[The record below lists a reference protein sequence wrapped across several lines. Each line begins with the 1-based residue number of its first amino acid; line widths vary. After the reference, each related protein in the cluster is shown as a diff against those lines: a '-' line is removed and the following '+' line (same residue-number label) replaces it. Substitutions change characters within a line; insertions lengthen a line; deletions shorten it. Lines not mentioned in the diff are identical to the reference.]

1 MFITLIETAQIFQSS
16 ELCIDSAIADGLL
29 RNRYKVSTNSSQSLQ
44 QVKSQLPQDVSRLET
59 FKLLDDVLPRQDV
72 DVSFPKDVRIT
83 IDFCM
88 HELSSNHLRT
98 FDGCIKSTFQD
109 CVDII
114 LRNYLFEI

>member
-1 MFITLIETAQIFQSS
+1 M
-16 ELCIDSAIADGLL
+16 
-29 RNRYKVSTNSSQSLQ
+29 Q
-44 QVKSQLPQDVSRLET
+44 QVKSQLPLDVSRLEA
-59 FKLLDDVLPRQDV
+59 FKLHDDVLPVLPRQDV

-83 IDFCM
+83 IDFRV